1 MVEREE
7 VLTLT
12 KSSVTHYDPEMIR
25 DPDWFYAFQP
35 SADRLTPDTIHNT
48 GKHHVCVH
56 GNAATPRGVEGAMVE
71 VEVTTYGSLAHQVF
85 LSEHEIF
92 RTSKMFL
99 ANFWYT
105 VILNGARGGYHES

>member
-12 KSSVTHYDPEMIR
+12 KSTVTHYDPEMIR

-56 GNAATPRGVEGAMVE
+56 GNAATPRGLG
-71 VEVTTYGSLAHQVF
+71 
-85 LSEHEIF
+85 
-92 RTSKMFL
+92 R
-99 ANFWYT
+99 
-105 VILNGARGGYHES
+105 RGGNGGGGGDDIWKPGT

>member
-12 KSSVTHYDPEMIR
+12 KSTVTHYDPEMIR
-25 DPDWFYAFQP
+25 DPDWFCAFQP

-56 GNAATPRGVEGAMVE
+56 SNAATPQGLEGAMVE
-71 VEVTTYGSLAHQVF
+71 VEVTTYGSLA
-85 LSEHEIF
+85 
-92 RTSKMFL
+92 
-99 ANFWYT
+99 
-105 VILNGARGGYHES
+105 RGIEVMIHD